1 MDKKALF
8 GDSDGDSSS
17 DDSGDN
23 FRPKPAASNTATAAD
38 TTATSK
44 DPKKELLGDSDG
56 DSDDANAPATATGT
70 GSSAPKEEEEEDKV
84 AEETKPTPSPATGAG
99 SSAAKEKEGEKKSA
113 SSLASKEPQSL
124 PEFTEKERVA
134 MKLLEQTPPGQL
146 DEVISDLKKLLPS
159 VSDPA
164 IRDACNRYAAK
175 SFEVV
180 PLPAD
185 NKHSLL
191 LSEDNCIPQ
200 SALSMVYVSSAT
212 KKAYSVDA
220 VTKEVTPCDT
230 GCDKFFQDNLEELR
244 SAVHSCLSHS
254 LSAKY
259 QEKNESNRRAGYE
272 VFAKQDSLVITLSSH
287 RHFLKNYWAG
297 RWTSRWIIE
306 SPTSEP
312 KLSGKSQLLTHYFEN
327 GNVQM
332 HSSKEHSL
340 KLDNVSSKS
349 VKDIAQQIVT
359 GIEQLEDKYQQA
371 LEEKYENIG
380 SQALKDL
387 RRALPVSGQK
397 MSWNVRDHQ
406 VKRLL
411 QKKGKS

>member
-99 SSAAKEKEGEKKSA
+99 SSAAKEEEAEKKSA

-220 VTKEVTPCDT
+220 VTKVIVRLAFSFCTFQKGVYRTNVYRKLHPATLAATSSFKIIWRNSDQLYILAYRIPSQQSTRRRMNRTVALDT
-230 GCDKFFQDNLEELR
+230 KY
-244 SAVHSCLSHS
+244 S
-254 LSAKY
+254 L
-259 QEKNESNRRAGYE
+259 NR
-272 VFAKQDSLVITLSSH
+272 
-287 RHFLKNYWAG
+287 
-297 RWTSRWIIE
+297 
-306 SPTSEP
+306 
-312 KLSGKSQLLTHYFEN
+312 
-327 GNVQM
+327 
-332 HSSKEHSL
+332 
-340 KLDNVSSKS
+340 
-349 VKDIAQQIVT
+349 IAW
-359 GIEQLEDKYQQA
+359 
-371 LEEKYENIG
+371 
-380 SQALKDL
+380 S
-387 RRALPVSGQK
+387 
-397 MSWNVRDHQ
+397 
-406 VKRLL
+406 
-411 QKKGKS
+411 